1 MDSIRCDHRCN
12 VVQGL
17 TMFQRSDKA
26 VIIAGALGTTGPN
39 VGKVVTIGQ
48 RQGEHSL
55 HGTIWRVYGD
65 NLVTEY
71 GVMCAELD
79 CAQSWLRKLEP
90 EGTPDKV
97 KSVEKE
103 TS

>member
-1 MDSIRCDHRCN
+1 
-12 VVQGL
+12 
-17 TMFQRSDKA
+17 MFQRSDKA

-55 HGTIWRVYGD
+55 YGTIWRVYGD

-79 CAQSWLRKLEP
+79 CAQSWLRKVEP
-90 EGTPDKV
+90 EGAPDAT
-97 KSVEKE
+97 KSTEKE